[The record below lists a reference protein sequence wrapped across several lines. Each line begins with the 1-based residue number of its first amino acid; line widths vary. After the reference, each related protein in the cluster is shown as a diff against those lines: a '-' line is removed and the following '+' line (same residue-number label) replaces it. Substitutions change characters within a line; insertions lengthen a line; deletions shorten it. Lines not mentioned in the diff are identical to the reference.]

1 LAVAPA
7 IAGAKMA
14 LKRGVNAGVPAST
27 EGSPARSFSAGG
39 LVGRDE
45 GRTGTPG
52 GDCAP
57 GTPGKE
63 NRPLTEGN
71 EVGEE
76 NGADCSG
83 LADGTS
89 GSLGAE
95 GATEAGDPVGTV
107 GPGARNAGIV
117 PGPPCVVGIAGGT
130 VGGWG
135 PPGTDIPGTRGKEN
149 ISVAPGIVGAATHG
163 SFLDGPVFEPSRAV
177 ADDPAVVGETG
188 IPGDPAAAGAGEAES
203 ATRSAPLG
211 GAVGGEEG
219 KAGTPGREYISVAGG
234 IRGAAAQGPPFSPTR
249 KWDDEAGHPGC

>member
-1 LAVAPA
+1 
-7 IAGAKMA
+7 M
-14 LKRGVNAGVPAST
+14 NADVPAST
-27 EGSPARSFSAGG
+27 AGSPSFSVGG
-39 LVGRDE
+39 LVGTDE

-63 NRPLTEGN
+63 NRLLTEGN

-83 LADGTS
+83 PGDGAS

-95 GATEAGDPVGTV
+95 GATEAGRPEGAVDPW
-107 GPGARNAGIV
+107 PGNTGMV

-149 ISVAPGIVGAATHG
+149 ISVAPGIVGAATPG

-177 ADDPAVVGETG
+177 ADDPAVVGGAG
-188 IPGDPAAAGAGEAES
+188 IPGDTAAADAGEAGS

-219 KAGTPGREYISVAGG
+219 TAGTPGREYISVAGG
-234 IRGAAAQGPPFSPTR
+234 ITGAAAQGPPFSPSR
-249 KWDDEAGHPGC
+249 KWDEEAGNPGG